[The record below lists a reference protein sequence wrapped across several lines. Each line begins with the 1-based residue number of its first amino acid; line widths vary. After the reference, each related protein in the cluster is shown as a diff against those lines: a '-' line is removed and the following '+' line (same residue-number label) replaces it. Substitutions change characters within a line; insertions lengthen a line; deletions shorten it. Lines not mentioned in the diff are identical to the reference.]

1 MSCHNSSCL
10 YQLKNE
16 YFESVIIQWIP
27 FVASCH
33 RLLSCIGLMEKPIS
47 VKEILDKFS
56 DMAICEYMQKQI
68 NSKKIE
74 ETSSLST

>member
-1 MSCHNSSCL
+1 MDN
-10 YQLKNE
+10 
-16 YFESVIIQWIP
+16 IP
-27 FVASCH
+27 VAIAVTPC
-33 RLLSCIGLMEKPIS
+33 LLSCIGLMEKPIS